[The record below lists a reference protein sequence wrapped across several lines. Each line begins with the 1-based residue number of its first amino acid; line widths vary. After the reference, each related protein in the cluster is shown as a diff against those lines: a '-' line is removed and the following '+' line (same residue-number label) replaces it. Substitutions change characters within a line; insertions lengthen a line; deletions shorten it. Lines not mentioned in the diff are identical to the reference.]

1 MKRGISP
8 LIASVLLIAF
18 TVTLFVII
26 SAWVQRSIVDPGLE
40 DSGEKVSKALSSYD
54 IQAKVKSAVMVD
66 SNTVK
71 ISIENTGEKT
81 IESLKVKIIGTE
93 DADVVDIPGS
103 SVDLLGVITKEVDFD
118 PGIGAV
124 LSVEI
129 YPVVGGEVYGSTYG
143 AKKEILPVSCLAI
156 LGSNPGS
163 ANGIYNIYPSGDAA
177 VSVYCDM
184 TTDGGGWTVLISH
197 PIRHTTY
204 SPLIDYGAVSD
215 NGEWSIWSKVS
226 LIRYSEI
233 LYNPS
238 FEPLQWASM
247 TIPSPGYFKWTDSS
261 GNVYTRQAAYP
272 TSFGVGRTNTY
283 STGCSGYGGT
293 GAYGLMLLE
302 NPVNWCYPG
311 GTEVGF
317 GLSSG
322 DPRGC
327 HRDGVKWHWGTTPG
341 GNNICPI
348 PSEWKSGIVRI
359 GVR

>member
-18 TVTLFVII
+18 TVTLFII
-26 SAWVQRSIVDPGLE
+26 ITVWIKGSLVDE
-40 DSGEKVSKALSSYD
+40 TISKSSEKLSKALSSYD
-54 IQAKVKSAVMVD
+54 IQTKVRYAKMVD

-71 ISIENTGEKT
+71 ISIENNGNKD
-81 IESLKVKIIGTE
+81 IDNFKIKVVGVN
-93 DADVVDIPGS
+93 DVNIVDIAE
-103 SVDLLGVITKEVDFD
+103 SVSPLGVITKEVDFD
-118 PGIGAV
+118 PSIGAV
-124 LSVEI
+124 LSVEV
-129 YPVVGGEVYGSTYG
+129 YPVVGEDVYTSGSG
-143 AKKEILPVSCLAI
+143 SKEEILPVSCLAI
-156 LGSNPGS
+156 LGSNPSS
-163 ANGIYNIYPSGDAA
+163 ANGMYNIYPSGDAA
-177 VSVYCDM
+177 VNVYCDM
-184 TTDGGGWTVLISH
+184 TTDEGGWTVLISH
-197 PIRHTTY
+197 PIRHTIY
-204 SPLIDYGAVSD
+204 SPLIDYGSVSVD
-215 NGEWSIWSKVS
+215 GEWSIWSKNT

-247 TIPSPGYFKWTDSS
+247 TTSQPAYFKWTDSS
-261 GNVYTRQAAYP
+261 GNVYTRQAAHA

-283 STGCSGYGGT
+283 SSTGCPGYVGT

-302 NPVNWCYPG
+302 NPVNWCYPD